1 MTDDEVQAAA
11 ARLDEA
17 EATRRQIRMLSLE
30 HPGMTMDDA
39 YRVQQAWIDRK
50 IAAGRRVIGHKIG
63 LTSRAMQS
71 TLGVD
76 TPDSGILLD
85 DMLFSDGG
93 TIPPGRFI
101 ALRAEVELAFVLKAP
116 LQGPGCTMPDV
127 YDATAYVIPAL
138 ELLDTRIL
146 RVDPQTGATRTVL
159 DTISDNAANAGIV
172 LGGRPVRP
180 LDVDLRWVA
189 AICSR
194 NGVVEETGVAAGV
207 LNHPANGIAWL
218 ADRLAQTG
226 GMLRAGEIVLSG
238 SFTRPVELGAGDM
251 VHGDFG
257 PLGTVS
263 CRAG

>member
-1 MTDDEVQAAA
+1 MTEAEILAAA

-17 EATRRQIRMLSLE
+17 ETTRRQIRMISLD

-39 YRVQQAWIDRK
+39 YRVQKAWMDRK
-50 IAAGRRVIGHKIG
+50 LAAGRRVIGHKIG
-63 LTSRAMQS
+63 LTSKAMQS

-85 DMLFSDGG
+85 DMLFPDSGM
-93 TIPPGRFI
+93 IPAERFI
-101 ALRAEVELAFVLKAP
+101 ALRAEVELAFILRTPLK
-116 LQGPGCTMPDV
+116 GPGRTMLDV
-127 YDATAYVIPAL
+127 YDATAYVIPAI

-146 RVDPQTGATRTVL
+146 RVDPQTKATRTVL

-180 LDVDLRWVA
+180 LDHDLRWVA

-194 NGVVEETGVAAGV
+194 NGVIEETGVAAGV
-207 LNHPANGIAWL
+207 LNHPANAVAWL
-218 ADRLAQTG
+218 ADRLAQSG
-226 GMLRAGEIVLSG
+226 DMLRAGDIVLSG
-238 SFTRPVELGAGDM
+238 SFTRPVELRSGDTF
-251 VHGDFG
+251 HADYG

-263 CRAG
+263 CRVG

>member
-1 MTDDEVQAAA
+1 MTEAEILAAA

-17 EATRRQIRMLSLE
+17 ETMRRQIRMISLD

-39 YRVQQAWIDRK
+39 YRVQKAWMDRK
-50 IAAGRRVIGHKIG
+50 LAAGRRVIGHKIG
-63 LTSRAMQS
+63 LTSKAMQS

-85 DMLFSDGG
+85 DMLFPDSGM
-93 TIPPGRFI
+93 IPAERFI
-101 ALRAEVELAFVLKAP
+101 ALRAEVELAFILRTPLK
-116 LQGPGCTMPDV
+116 GPGRTMLDV
-127 YDATAYVIPAL
+127 YDATAYVIPAI

-146 RVDPQTGATRTVL
+146 RVDPQTKATRTVL

-180 LDVDLRWVA
+180 LDHDLRWVA

-194 NGVVEETGVAAGV
+194 NGVIEETGVAAGV
-207 LNHPANGIAWL
+207 LNHPANAVAWL
-218 ADRLAQTG
+218 ADRLAQSG
-226 GMLRAGEIVLSG
+226 DMLRAGDIVLSG
-238 SFTRPVELGAGDM
+238 SFTRPVELRSGDTF
-251 VHGDFG
+251 HADYG

-263 CRAG
+263 CRVG